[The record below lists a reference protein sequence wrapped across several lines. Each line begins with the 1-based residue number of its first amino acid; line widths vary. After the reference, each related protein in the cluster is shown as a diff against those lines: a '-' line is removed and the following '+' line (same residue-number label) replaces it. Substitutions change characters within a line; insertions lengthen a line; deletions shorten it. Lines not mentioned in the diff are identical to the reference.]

1 MSDYVMPSLR
11 RKPTEVILHVATN
24 DAMSSVFEKLLKGLL
39 TSDGR

>member
-11 RKPTEVILHVATN
+11 RKPTEVILHVGTN
-24 DAMSSVFEKLLKGLL
+24 DVMSSVFEKLLKGLL